1 MSETRTWTVTAAEN
15 GVVTV
20 TSDDDEGLEEQWS
33 DAVDTIGKLI
43 CEREDMKRTHATALA
58 TVQAERK
65 IAEDRYLQVT
75 MELEEANRDASAN
88 LILQTICRLPDV
100 LTEGDWQQW
109 LDEHREE
116 WLNDDRAFGGWVSQ
130 RLGAALATARADVL
144 REVREK
150 VAKLPRYGDDG
161 FDNLTARSDGY
172 LLHLDDVNE
181 MFAILGGDA

>member
-58 TVQAERK
+58 TVQALRDDALQERD
-65 IAEDRYLQVT
+65 AVT
-75 MELEEANRDASAN
+75 RELEEAKRLNLSLALSKDVTFVMPQMQPSEEASFLREMVRTLRTDYARLEMNHRDLYARS
-88 LILQTICRLPDV
+88 
-100 LTEGDWQQW
+100 QQ
-109 LDEHREE
+109 
-116 WLNDDRAFGGWVSQ
+116 Q
-130 RLGAALATARADVL
+130 LATARADVL

-150 VAKLPRYGDDG
+150 VENLDRFDWMYDTISRDKDGD
-161 FDNLTARSDGY
+161 Y
-172 LLHLDDVNE
+172 LDRDAVLAL
-181 MFAILGGDA
+181 LGGDA